1 MTKRIIDKILPK
13 DDMPFGVFAWLE
25 LHKAKYP
32 KNTNPEAAIKG
43 KTTNII
49 SHLLSDC
56 VSYICLLDKTNYEI
70 VTIQYLLIWIE
81 QSLSGH
87 YL

>member
-32 KNTNPEAAIKG
+32 KNTNTEAAKSG
-43 KTTNII
+43 KSTNII
-49 SHLLSDC
+49 SHLLSYC
-56 VSYICLLDKTNYEI
+56 AF
-70 VTIQYLLIWIE
+70 YL
-81 QSLSGH
+81 SSDFFS
-87 YL
+87 